1 LLIWIKAGVYTVIDF
16 KSLHLYTKDLKVL
29 YVEDDE
35 FLQQNVLSMLKKL
48 FSRVDIA
55 ANGKEGLEKYNQFLS
70 DSGSYYDLVISDIN
84 MPYLNGIDMS
94 RSILDINAEQYILI
108 ISAYNDTTNLQKL
121 INIGINYFMP
131 KPFDFQSLF
140 IILEKISKAIIHK
153 YEFDDN
159 IKKLEVLNIELDS
172 LVNGFDRYVIASRTD
187 TRGIITYATTAY
199 EHISGYTKEE
209 LIGSPHNIVRHPDMP
224 KEIFA
229 DMWSTIKSGKIWV
242 GEIKNLK
249 KDGNFYWVKAKVE
262 PYYDKNGVLLGYSAI
277 REDITA
283 KKEIEEL
290 NKNLEVKV
298 KERTSEIENQLYCDS
313 LTNLGSYQAL
323 SRDVENANFS
333 FTTLILVNIDNFQNI
348 NGLYGFEE
356 GNSVLEQFAR
366 CLEKFNKNNSYKLY
380 RIYADEFILFKNC
393 EFTCIEDYY
402 RDLLNL
408 RDSIKKYQF
417 YISQIDATI
426 ELDTTIG
433 ISLGQE
439 KPITTVDM
447 AIRYA
452 KKHKLWFQ
460 AYNTTLDLT
469 TQLQDT
475 IKWKQK
481 IQNALDESKIIPVF
495 QPIVNR
501 EQEIIKY
508 EVLARLQEFE
518 GGIEKLVSPEFFLEE
533 AINAKLYNA
542 IAKIVFDKTFKI
554 MQKGDKDFSINI
566 SYEDIYNYTI
576 IEIIEENLQKFP
588 NIGNRLVI
596 EILETQAIDNY
607 QIMKEFISKFK
618 EYGVRVAID
627 DFGMGHSNLSHI
639 LNINPDFIKIDGAF
653 IKNINEN
660 KQSYAMVKAIIEF
673 CKELNIKVVAEYVH
687 SKEVFDTLYNLG
699 IDEFQGFYFSKP
711 LRIV

>member
-1 LLIWIKAGVYTVIDF
+1 MLIWIKTGAYVVIDF
-16 KSLHLYTKDLKVL
+16 KSLHLYTKNLKVL

-48 FSRVDIA
+48 FFRVDIA

-554 MQKGDKDFSINI
+554 MQKSDKDFSINI

-576 IEIIEENLQKFP
+576 IKTIEENLQKFP